1 MDRYR
6 PGSQGLH
13 QAKRELVERGVDP
26 IKGPFEVFMRTKVAL
41 EPRDD
46 QLFALN

>member
-6 PGSQGLH
+6 PGSQELH
-13 QAKRELVERGVDP
+13 QAKRGVDP